1 MSLRRGRLKSG
12 SRRTAARCMSHLTTA
27 RHSACRPNCFVS
39 PAPPPKCRAIPK
51 PNARRLAESAT
62 SPSFPSIRSA
72 IMRCGSGSTTCIP
85 PASIPGRF
93 CAISESTPS
102 GAFRIISTICRPRAW
117 TATSR
122 ACAKARRIE
131 PLRRCEWTKN
141 DCPRMLYPRKKR
153 RTAFLTCAALLVIVP
168 LGMTTAFAQLRG
180 HGGPVRALAISS
192 DGQTAVT
199 GSFDSTAIRWSLTRN
214 AAEQVLRFHADAVNA
229 VVLLRDGRAATAG
242 ADGRIAIWT
251 PGNAEPDAVLEG
263 HTAPIAAL
271 ALSPDGAIL
280 ASASWDQ
287 TVRLWPLAGGV
298 PRVLE
303 GHTQNVNG
311 VAFAPHGRTLVSVSY
326 DQSVRIWPLSGPS
339 TPTVVAMPSPL
350 NAVAVGG
357 DGEITAGGAD
367 GKLYFLNGS
376 GAPAGEIAAGPRPVI
391 SIAISPDGA
400 LMAAAGI
407 GGSVAVIDRKT
418 RDVAGTLVGPGL
430 PVWSVAF
437 LPDSRTLLTG
447 GADNIIRRWDAVT
460 GDPVDPILLET
471 AGDPLAAYAGD
482 HGAEVFRAC
491 VACHTLNA
499 EQANK
504 AGPTLAGIFGRRIAT
519 LPGYNFSEGLK
530 RLDIVWT
537 PETVSRLF
545 EIGPSAYT
553 PGTKMPEQRI
563 GSDQD
568 RAALVQFLERATKR

>member
-1 MSLRRGRLKSG
+1 ML
-12 SRRTAARCMSHLTTA
+12 C
-27 RHSACRPNCFVS
+27 
-39 PAPPPKCRAIPK
+39 
-51 PNARRLAESAT
+51 
-62 SPSFPSIRSA
+62 
-72 IMRCGSGSTTCIP
+72 
-85 PASIPGRF
+85 
-93 CAISESTPS
+93 
-102 GAFRIISTICRPRAW
+102 
-117 TATSR
+117 
-122 ACAKARRIE
+122 
-131 PLRRCEWTKN
+131 KN
-141 DCPRMLYPRKKR
+141 P
-153 RTAFLTCAALLVIVP
+153 AFLICAALLVI
-168 LGMTTAFAQLRG
+168 LSSGMTPAFAQLRG

-199 GSFDSTAIRWSLTRN
+199 GSFDSTAIRWSLTRD
-214 AAEQVLRFHADAVNA
+214 AAEQVLRFHTDAVNA

-251 PGNAEPDAVLEG
+251 PGNAAPDAVLEG

-271 ALSPDGAIL
+271 ALSPDGATL

-287 TVRLWPLAGGV
+287 TVRLWPLTGGA

-303 GHTQNVNG
+303 GHTQNVNA
-311 VAFAPHGRTLVSVSY
+311 VAFAPDGRTLVSVSY
-326 DQSVRIWPLSGPS
+326 DRSVRIWPLSGRS
-339 TPTVVAMPSPL
+339 APTVVAMPTPL
-350 NAVAVGG
+350 NAVAISG
-357 DGEITAGGAD
+357 DGEIAAGGAD
-367 GKLYFLNGS
+367 GKLYFLTGD
-376 GAPAGEIAAGPRPVI
+376 GVRAGEIAAGSRPVI

-400 LMAAAGI
+400 LVAAAGI

-418 RDVAGTLVGPGL
+418 RDLARTLVGPGL

-460 GDPVDPILLET
+460 GDPVDPVLLEI

-482 HGAEVFRAC
+482 HGADVFRAC
-491 VACHTLNA
+491 VACHTLGA
-499 EQANK
+499 EQANR

-519 LPGYNFSEGLK
+519 LPGYHFSEALK

-563 GSDQD
+563 GSEQD
-568 RAALVQFLERATKR
+568 RAALVKFLERATAK